1 MRTSQETAERRKKK
15 IDDVQKKNSYRK
27 AHGIVD
33 EEGLGPWKPLED
45 KIALE
50 HPLKVDGAV
59 GGDANTDGAVQEQGA
74 AKMDGRAAEN
84 TYVDWEGKRRPVKK
98 WLGIW

>member
-1 MRTSQETAERRKKK
+1 MRTSRETAERRKKK

-45 KIALE
+45 RNALK

-59 GGDANTDGAVQEQGA
+59 GADTDADGAGITDGG
-74 AKMDGRAAEN
+74 AAEN

>member
-1 MRTSQETAERRKKK
+1 VSQYIEIFRLETMRTSQETAERRKKN

-45 KIALE
+45 RNALR
-50 HPLKVDGAV
+50 HGA
-59 GGDANTDGAVQEQGA
+59 GMTDGS
-74 AKMDGRAAEN
+74 AAEN
-84 TYVDWEGKRRPVKK
+84 TYVDWERKRRPVKK